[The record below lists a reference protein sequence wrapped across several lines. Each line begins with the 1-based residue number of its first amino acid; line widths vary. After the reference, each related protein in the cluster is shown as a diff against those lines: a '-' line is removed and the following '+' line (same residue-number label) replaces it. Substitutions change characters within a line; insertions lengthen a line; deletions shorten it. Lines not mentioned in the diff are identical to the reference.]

1 MPDQT
6 ASHPIDAE
14 TTPAL
19 GLPFILNGQAQKHVT
34 HNEAL
39 VALDALVQLAV
50 LSAGENDPPA
60 EPAEGDPY
68 IVGDA
73 PTGAWADRAG
83 AVAAFTGGAWRLF
96 EPKPGW
102 IAVHDG
108 TALVRGEHGWR
119 PLAGASGGGG
129 GDATG
134 GVTERTDRLGVNTDA
149 DDTNRLA
156 VASPAT
162 LLTHAG
168 SDHRVVVNRAGDSD
182 TASLMFQSG
191 WSGRAEMGLTGD
203 GGFRIKS
210 SADGA
215 AWVDALTV
223 DPATGAVEM
232 PATIRPAAAL
242 FPPEFSREHARGEA
256 FALKALVDTRKG
268 LSADGTT
275 WVVPQGGLYLLGV
288 SLVPRAK
295 TDSRAGVD
303 VMGGTTRL
311 FRCIFNT
318 TVGTP
323 SFAAMNMN
331 ALAAGTPITFRCYT
345 GTAGGTAS
353 LWHDTRFLV
362 VRLG

>member
-1 MPDQT
+1 MP
-6 ASHPIDAE
+6 SHPIDAE

-50 LSAGENDPPA
+50 VGAGENVPPA
-60 EPAEGDPY
+60 APVEGERH

-73 PTGAWADRAG
+73 PTGAWADRPG

-96 EPKPGW
+96 APRTGW

-108 TALVRGEHGWR
+108 AALVFGGEGWK
-119 PLAGASGGGG
+119 PLAGA
-129 GDATG
+129 
-134 GVTERTDRLGVNTDA
+134 TERTERLGIGTDA
-149 DDTNRLA
+149 DATNRLA

-168 SDHRVVVNRAGDSD
+168 DDHRVVVNRAGEAD
-182 TASLMFQSG
+182 TASVMFQTG
-191 WSGRAEMGLTGD
+191 FEGRAEMGLAGD
-203 GGFRIKS
+203 GAFRIKA

-215 AWVDALTV
+215 AWRDALTV
-223 DPATGAVEM
+223 DPATGEVEL
-232 PATIRPAAAL
+232 PSTIRPAAAL
-242 FPPEFSREHARGEA
+242 YPHEFDREHARGER
-256 FALKALVDTRKG
+256 FALTSLVDPRGG
-268 LSADGTT
+268 LDAATDA
-275 WVVPQGGLYLLGV
+275 WIAPQSGLYLIGV
-288 SLVPRAK
+288 SLVPRSK

-303 VMGGTTRL
+303 VMGGASRL
-311 FRCIFNT
+311 FRCIFND

-323 SFAAMNMN
+323 SFAAMNMSP
-331 ALAAGTPITFRCYT
+331 LAAGTPISFQCFT

-353 LWHDTRFLV
+353 LWHDTRFLI